1 MTVTDLCL
9 SNKEIKKLAKLGKD
23 IQRSL
28 SCDINGQ
35 GIPCRTDRFTAV
47 EDMIEY
53 LKIHNF
59 KFLGEDQLVEFY
71 KDKEYREKFDKIQTK
86 FIEFTKK
93 KKLAEE
99 LKPLITEES
108 LAKSKHNNSYE
119 EGKN

>member
-1 MTVTDLCL
+1 MKKKNELAL
-9 SNKEIKKLAKLGKD
+9 SNKEIKKLSKLGKN
-23 IQRSL
+23 IQVSL

-71 KDKEYREKFDKIQTK
+71 KDKEYRNRMEKKIK
-86 FIEFTKK
+86 GVD
-93 KKLAEE
+93 
-99 LKPLITEES
+99 S
-108 LAKSKHNNSYE
+108 N
-119 EGKN
+119 